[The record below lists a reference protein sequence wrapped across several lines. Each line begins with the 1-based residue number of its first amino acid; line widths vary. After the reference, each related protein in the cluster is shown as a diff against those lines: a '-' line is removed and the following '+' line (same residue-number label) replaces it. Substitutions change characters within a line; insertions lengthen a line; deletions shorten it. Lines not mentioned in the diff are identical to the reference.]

1 MVRKTHKGI
10 MGKEMIIRTT
20 KPRIGPG
27 IGFQEM
33 DLRTGEQIEQ
43 AVKREDRQFPAGKR
57 VEGD

>member
-10 MGKEMIIRTT
+10 MGKEMITRSS

-33 DLRTGEQIEQ
+33 DLRTGEEIEK
-43 AVKREDRQFPAGKR
+43 AVKREDRQLPTGER
-57 VEGD
+57 QRGD